1 MESFGVDRPEEVSG
15 KKRRLERMTAL
26 SSADQE
32 AAAGNGG
39 LLPMRVEEIVAHP
52 LPGCEAPTGLSFSPD
67 DQRIAFLFSADGTL
81 HHQVFVLDTVERRQE
96 LLFTAPD
103 GGGLEEGN
111 LSADERLRRERS
123 RERGLGVTYYEW
135 RFDPASGRDGIVVPL
150 PSGVYFQDLCGSE
163 PELKLPSTP
172 SSPIIDPHLSPNG
185 SMIAFVRDDDLYSS
199 DFSDGV
205 IRQLT
210 FGARDSKKTRGL
222 AEYIAQEEME
232 RKTGIWWSPDSK
244 KLAFTEVD
252 SSEVPLYRI
261 MHQGK
266 NYTGPN
272 AQEDHAYPFAG
283 EANAKVRLGVVPS
296 HGGEITWMDILC
308 GDQNK
313 SNGGKEGYLG
323 RVIWMH
329 NGALAVQVL
338 NRTHTQLKLL
348 KFDIATGKRKV
359 LLEEKHDIWVTIND
373 YFTPLDKGE
382 NDRYENCFIWASEK
396 TGFRHLYLHGNGGT
410 CVAPLTQGD
419 WMVDQVVAVNECTGL
434 IYFTGSMDG
443 PLESHL
449 YQTNLFPDRGL
460 PIQTPK
466 RLTSGTGWHSVI
478 LDHQLLRFI
487 DVYESVK
494 SPPVISLCSL
504 IDGSVIFS
512 IYQPVTVPRLIN
524 LQQFPPEIVRISAK
538 DGNSLYANI
547 YLPDEK
553 QFGPPPYR
561 TVISVYG
568 GPSAQFVY
576 DSWNSTVDMRAQY
589 LRSKGILVWKLDNRG
604 TSRRGLQFEGHLKY
618 NIGCVDAEDQ
628 LTGAEW
634 LIKQGLAV
642 PGHIGMFGWS
652 YGGFLSAMCL
662 ARFPE
667 IFCCAVAG
675 APVTAWD
682 GYDTFYTEKYMGL
695 PSENKDAYEFGSI
708 MHHVNNLKGKLLLVH
723 GMMDENVHFRHTA
736 RLINSLIAARKHYE
750 LLIFP
755 DERHMPR
762 GLPSRLYM
770 EERIL
775 EFLDRNL

>member
-1 MESFGVDRPEEVSG
+1 MRTNLAFRFPRPHHSYKSGTAKEVRGEAPAQSAVRCARRTWLGKAKTPAYLGLSVDSPVFLAGTNSPSMESFGVDRPEEVSG

-150 PSGVYFQDLCGSE
+150 PSGVRTFLATCCLCVYFPSFPPILLLGCRDCPLDDVLLVYFQDLCGSE

-185 SMIAFVRDDDLYSS
+185 SMIAF
-199 DFSDGV
+199 
-205 IRQLT
+205 
-210 FGARDSKKTRGL
+210 TRGL

-329 NGALAVQVL
+329 NGALAVQI
-338 NRTHTQLKLL
+338 K
-348 KFDIATGKRKV
+348 
-359 LLEEKHDIWVTIND
+359 
-373 YFTPLDKGE
+373 
-382 NDRYENCFIWASEK
+382 EK
-396 TGFRHLYLHGNGGT
+396 T
-410 CVAPLTQGD
+410 
-419 WMVDQVVAVNECTGL
+419 
-434 IYFTGSMDG
+434 
-443 PLESHL
+443 
-449 YQTNLFPDRGL
+449 
-460 PIQTPK
+460 
-466 RLTSGTGWHSVI
+466 
-478 LDHQLLRFI
+478 I
-487 DVYESVK
+487 DMK
-494 SPPVISLCSL
+494 TAL
-504 IDGSVIFS
+504 
-512 IYQPVTVPRLIN
+512 
-524 LQQFPPEIVRISAK
+524 
-538 DGNSLYANI
+538 
-547 YLPDEK
+547 
-553 QFGPPPYR
+553 FGPVR
-561 TVISVYG
+561 RLGSDICIFMEMVE
-568 GPSAQFVY
+568 
-576 DSWNSTVDMRAQY
+576 
-589 LRSKGILVWKLDNRG
+589 LVL
-604 TSRRGLQFEGHLKY
+604 HLLHKVT
-618 NIGCVDAEDQ
+618 GCKVSSCDITLFTD
-628 LTGAEW
+628 
-634 LIKQGLAV
+634 
-642 PGHIGMFGWS
+642 
-652 YGGFLSAMCL
+652 
-662 ARFPE
+662 
-667 IFCCAVAG
+667 
-675 APVTAWD
+675 
-682 GYDTFYTEKYMGL
+682 
-695 PSENKDAYEFGSI
+695 
-708 MHHVNNLKGKLLLVH
+708 
-723 GMMDENVHFRHTA
+723 
-736 RLINSLIAARKHYE
+736 
-750 LLIFP
+750 
-755 DERHMPR
+755 
-762 GLPSRLYM
+762 
-770 EERIL
+770 
-775 EFLDRNL
+775 